1 MGQKAFKR
9 APTALS
15 KENWGIWKELR
26 WDGKARLWHA
36 GRAGAIWLFHF
47 ADQERAIER
56 CQRVTEIRTKQEKRT
71 ASGQACGLGDQL
83 RCNNYKQQQIGN
95 EQIKSSGSVEFYPM
109 LWRGK
114 EKEGVATSGR
124 GGSFSTG
131 RYAVSRR
138 GCQVC
143 GP

>member
-1 MGQKAFKR
+1 MGRHACGTQAGQVQYGSFTSPIK
-9 APTALS
+9 
-15 KENWGIWKELR
+15 KER
-26 WDGKARLWHA
+26 SSAA
-36 GRAGAIWLFHF
+36 
-47 ADQERAIER
+47 
-56 CQRVTEIRTKQEKRT
+56 RVTEIRTKQEKRT